1 MPEILFL
8 YVFEIL
14 FLCLPPFFPPRIFV
28 KGVIRLIDTV
38 KLLTPISKEVF
49 DIISGLG
56 DRFIKTQQNNI
67 VFDKCSVNIPSY
79 STSLHISVDDVT
91 YLQPF
96 LVVEGSPHK
105 IFKKQNAY
113 DGFYNL
119 TEILHLIV
127 DFINKNT
134 SLNLPIDENLWFVA
148 KVDITR
154 CFDLGDNQKVCNYIN
169 SLSFCSYP
177 RRKNMFFQDE
187 SVYFSGT
194 TNTLKIYN
202 KFLECKKNDL
212 SKLRKLDFFDLD
224 SHLKKISGYVR
235 FECSIKPKTLKKIFS
250 KKNTNIPKGIVSNL
264 NLLKG
269 VSFELPCVSDVNYT
283 ILEEYWQCEFSRLL
297 KISSTSKDVLSFN
310 TNTEVFNQLINIYG
324 GITANRLY
332 SFYLVLKSDGYSAL
346 KRKYSSSTFYRYINQ
361 LKSANI
367 NLANRCNFNA
377 SNFNI
382 FSFREVF

>member
-1 MPEILFL
+1 M
-8 YVFEIL
+8 
-14 FLCLPPFFPPRIFV
+14 
-28 KGVIRLIDTV
+28 IDTV
-38 KLLTPISKEVF
+38 KFLTPITKEVF
-49 DIISGLG
+49 DVISTLG

-67 VFDKCSVNIPSY
+67 VFDRCSVNIPSY
-79 STSLHISVDDVT
+79 STSLHISVDDIT
-91 YLQPF
+91 YFQPF

-119 TEILHLIV
+119 TEILHLVV

-134 SLNLPIDENLWFVA
+134 SLDLPFDESLWFVG

-154 CFDLGDNQKVCNYIN
+154 CFDLEDNQKVCNYIN

-177 RRKNMFFQDE
+177 RRKNMFFEDE

-212 SKLRKLDFFDLD
+212 SKLKKLDFFDLD

-235 FECSIKPKTLKKIFS
+235 FECSIKSKTLKKIFG
-250 KKNTNIPKGIVSNL
+250 KKSANNLLKNVSDD

-269 VSFELPCVSDVNYT
+269 VFIELPCVSDINYT
-283 ILEEYWQCEFSRLL
+283 KLEEYWQREFSRLL
-297 KISSTSKDVLSFN
+297 KISSTSK
-310 TNTEVFNQLINIYG
+310 EVRNYNSNAEVYGQLNDTYG
-324 GITANRLY
+324 GVTANRLY
-332 SFYLVLKSDGYSAL
+332 SFYLALKADGYNSL
-346 KRKYSSSTFYRYINQ
+346 RNKYSRTTFYRYINQ
-361 LKSANI
+361 LKSINI
-367 NLANRCNFNA
+367 NLSNSCNFNA

>member
-1 MPEILFL
+1 MYLNFYFCVCTVFSTLF
-8 YVFEIL
+8 
-14 FLCLPPFFPPRIFV
+14 FV
-28 KGVIRLIDTV
+28 KGVFRLIDTV

-49 DIISGLG
+49 DIISSLG

-67 VFDKCSVNIPSY
+67 VFDRCSVNIPSY

-105 IFKKQNAY
+105 IFKNQNAY

-119 TEILHLIV
+119 TEILYLIV

-134 SLNLPIDENLWFVA
+134 SLSLPIDENLWFVS

-177 RRKNMFFQDE
+177 RRKNRFFQDE

-250 KKNTNIPKGIVSNL
+250 KKNANIPKGIASDI

-269 VSFELPCVSDVNYT
+269 VSCELPCVSDVNYT

-297 KISSTSKDVLSFN
+297 KVSSTSKDVLSFN
-310 TNTEVFNQLINIYG
+310 TNAEVFNHLINVYG
-324 GITANRLY
+324 GVTANRLY
-332 SFYLVLKSDGYSAL
+332 AFYLVLKSDGYNAS
-346 KRKYSSSTFYRYINQ
+346 KRKYSKPTFYRYINQ

-367 NLANRCNFNA
+367 NFVNRCNFNT